1 MLAVNNLIR
10 KTRTM
15 FDESDDLFDQTGNM
29 ANSESLVEVGLGTLN
44 VLVLFLSLLLLQ
56 ERTLNTYH
64 RAPK

>member
-15 FDESDDLFDQTGNM
+15 FDESDDLFDQTGNV